1 MMRWAVL
8 MFLAVWMW
16 PLSAHAEVVRYINK
30 DLSTGANDGTSSAN
44 AYRGVNAL
52 ERFRAGSGGSTID
65 RVIFEGS
72 GTYREVFSTVTTR
85 IKTDISFAASTGTIT
100 SASSNFT
107 TIGFQTGDIIR
118 VLGSTSNDRQYTVGT
133 VGTTTM
139 TVSSSNIMADESA
152 GESINISAVTRGSNL
167 ASLDPGGSA
176 SATRFRRWQ
185 FNGSTID
192 SGLTLT
198 AANGYTWTQSTG
210 NPNEWYVRRSDG
222 SNPSLVRPYCG
233 VIGGIFV
240 NDSADLDPDMGTVGS
255 LTGDVPLAGGVS
267 PMGWGD
273 NDSLGYSTVYVRS
286 SVNPESLTVRVG
298 QVPAGISTTWGW
310 HSFEDGIFELGN
322 RNSTSSTG
330 YGVGISHRSSSTWY
344 IKRCLFRY
352 QSLHA
357 IDHSNTG
364 TTEAYSNL
372 SYFSGHR
379 HAALNADGA
388 LKIYNSVDYGS
399 HLFAIITSGVT
410 GAGSLTIRNSISAYN
425 EAGAIAKGSATAVLT
440 EDHNIWWPRFGA
452 SGGALGYTQTANWTT
467 TDATD
472 YPPSAAT
479 TISTQAANSAAGAV
493 DPLFV
498 RPSLTSV
505 QASDFKVAVDS
516 AARYSGAP
524 VFFLRDMS
532 GRRFALSHPSRG
544 IYEFASGDPAG
555 IRTPR

>member
-1 MMRWAVL
+1 MRWL
-8 MFLAVWMW
+8 LLACLLVA
-16 PLSAHAEVVRYINK
+16 PVSAQAEAVRYINK
-30 DLSTGANDGTSSAN
+30 DLTTGSNDGTSSAN

-65 RVIFEGS
+65 RVIFEGA
-72 GTYREVFSTVTTR
+72 GTYREMFSTVTTR
-85 IKTDISFAASTGTIT
+85 IKTDISFTASTRTIT

-107 TIGFQTGDIIR
+107 TLGFQAGDIIR
-118 VLGSTSNDRQYTVGT
+118 VLGSANNDRQLTVNT

-139 TVSSSNIMADESA
+139 TVVATNTVTDESA
-152 GESINISAVTRGSNL
+152 GASINITAVMRGANL
-167 ASLDPGGSA
+167 AALDPGGSA

-198 AANGYTWTQSTG
+198 EANGYTWTQSAG
-210 NPNEWYVRRSDG
+210 NPGEWYVRRTDG
-222 SNPSLVRPYCG
+222 SNPSLVQPFCG
-233 VIGGIFV
+233 VIAGVFV
-240 NDSADLDPDMGTVGS
+240 DDSADLDPDMGTVGA
-255 LTGDVPLAGGVS
+255 LTGDVPLVGGVA

-286 SVNPESLTVRVG
+286 AVNPEVHTVRVG
-298 QVPAGISTTWGW
+298 QVPAGVNTTWAW
-310 HSFEDGIFELGN
+310 HSFEGGTFELGN

-330 YGVGISHRSSSTWY
+330 YGVGISNRSASTWY
-344 IKRCLFRY
+344 IKRCIFRY
-352 QSLHA
+352 QTLHA

-364 TTEAYSNL
+364 TTEAYSNR

-388 LKIYNSVDYGS
+388 LRIYHSVDYGS

-410 GAGSLTIRNSISAYN
+410 GAGSLTIRNNISAHN
-425 EAGAIAKGSATAVLT
+425 EAGVISKGSATAVLT

-452 SGGALGYTQTANWTT
+452 AGATLGYTQTANWTT
-467 TDATD
+467 TAASD

-479 TISTQAANSAAGAV
+479 TISTQSANAAAGGF

-498 RPSLTSV
+498 DPATQNFRLQPSSV
-505 QASDFKVAVDS
+505 GKWSGQHVMFARDF
-516 AARYSGAP
+516 RN
-524 VFFLRDMS
+524 
-532 GRRFALSHPSRG
+532 RRFSPSHPSRG
-544 IYEFASGDPAG
+544 IYEFAAGDPAAA
-555 IRTPR
+555 RATRD

>member
-1 MMRWAVL
+1 MRWL
-8 MFLAVWMW
+8 LLACLLVA
-16 PLSAHAEVVRYINK
+16 PVSAQAEAVRYINK
-30 DLSTGANDGTSSAN
+30 DLTTGSNDGTSSAN

-65 RVIFEGS
+65 RVIFEGA
-72 GTYREVFSTVTTR
+72 GTYREMFSTVMTR
-85 IKTDISFAASTGTIT
+85 IKTDISFTASTRTIT

-107 TIGFQTGDIIR
+107 TLGFQAGDIIR
-118 VLGSTSNDRQYTVGT
+118 VLGSANNDRQLTVNT

-139 TVSSSNIMADESA
+139 TVVATNTVTDESA
-152 GESINISAVTRGSNL
+152 GASINITAVMRGANL
-167 ASLDPGGSA
+167 AALDPGGSA

-198 AANGYTWTQSTG
+198 EANGYTWTQSAG
-210 NPNEWYVRRSDG
+210 NPGEWYVRRTDG
-222 SNPSLVRPYCG
+222 SNPSLVQPFCG
-233 VIGGIFV
+233 VIAGVFV
-240 NDSADLDPDMGTVGS
+240 DDSADLDPDMGTVGA
-255 LTGDVPLAGGVS
+255 LTGDVPLVGGVA

-286 SVNPESLTVRVG
+286 AVNPEVHTVRVG
-298 QVPAGISTTWGW
+298 QVPAGVSTTWAW

-322 RNSTSSTG
+322 RNSGSSTG
-330 YGVGISHRSSSTWY
+330 YGVGISNRSASTWY
-344 IKRCLFRY
+344 IKRCIFRY

-364 TTEAYSNL
+364 TTEAVSNL

-388 LKIYNSVDYGS
+388 LRIYNSVDYGS
-399 HLFAIITSGVT
+399 HLFALITSGVT
-410 GAGSLTIRNSISAYN
+410 GAGSLTIRNSIAAYN
-425 EAGAIAKGSATAVLT
+425 EAGAISKGSATAVLT

-452 SGGALGYTQTANWTT
+452 AGAALGYTQTANWTT
-467 TDATD
+467 TAASD

-479 TISTQAANSAAGAV
+479 TTSTQAANLAAGGF

-498 RPSLTSV
+498 DPATQNFRLQPSSV
-505 QASDFKVAVDS
+505 GKWSGQHVMFARDF
-516 AARYSGAP
+516 RN
-524 VFFLRDMS
+524 
-532 GRRFALSHPSRG
+532 RRFSPSHPSRG
-544 IYEFASGDPAG
+544 IYEFAAGDPAAA
-555 IRTPR
+555 RATRD

>member
-1 MMRWAVL
+1 M
-8 MFLAVWMW
+8 
-16 PLSAHAEVVRYINK
+16 AETVRYINK
-30 DLSTGANDGTSSAN
+30 DLATGSNNGTSSAD

-65 RVIFEGS
+65 RVIFEGA
-72 GTYREVFSTVTTR
+72 GTYREMFSTVTTR
-85 IKTDISFAASTGTIT
+85 IKTDISFTASTRTIT

-107 TIGFQTGDIIR
+107 SLGFQTGDIIR
-118 VLGSTSNDRQYTVGT
+118 VLGSASNDRQFTVGT

-139 TVSSSNIMADESA
+139 TVASTNTMADESA
-152 GESINISAVTRGSNL
+152 GESINITAVNRGANL
-167 ASLDPGGSA
+167 AALDPGGSA
-176 SATRFRRWQ
+176 SATRYRRWQ
-185 FNGSTID
+185 LNGSTID
-192 SGLTLT
+192 SGITLT
-198 AANGYTWTQSTG
+198 EANGYTWTQSAA
-210 NPNEWYVRRSDG
+210 NPAEWYVRRSDG
-222 SNPSLVRPYCG
+222 SNPSLVQPFCG
-233 VIGGIFV
+233 VIAGIFI

-255 LTGDVPLAGGVS
+255 LTGMA

-273 NDSLGYSTVYVRS
+273 NDSLGYSTVYVLS
-286 SVNPESLTVRVG
+286 DINPESLTVRVG
-298 QVPAGISTTWGW
+298 QVPAGVSTTWGW

-330 YGVGISHRSSSTWY
+330 YGVGISNRSATTWY
-344 IKRCLFRY
+344 VKRCLFRY
-352 QSLHA
+352 QTLHA

-399 HLFAIITSGVT
+399 HLFALITSGVT

-479 TISTQAANSAAGAV
+479 TISTQAANTAAGGA

-498 RPSLTSV
+498 APSVFSVSATNFKIQSSSVAKRSGKPIAFVRDYRGRKLSLT
-505 QASDFKVAVDS
+505 A
-516 AARYSGAP
+516 
-524 VFFLRDMS
+524 
-532 GRRFALSHPSRG
+532 PSRG
-544 IYEFASGDPAG
+544 LYQDVGDAQ
-555 IRTPR
+555 